1 MNSRTAYI
9 LLLSLSAVLLIWS
22 CNKENGAPP
31 HNPYSDVDYQTP
43 VLPVDTL
50 DPASFMW
57 LQKHVFET
65 RCAVP
70 GCHDGHFEPD
80 FRTLGSSF
88 STLVYHPIVKNN
100 ATEEFTFRVV
110 PYDTAASVLHER
122 LTNCCFVNTND
133 RMPQDAI
140 GVPLED
146 SLIDAVEAW
155 IMNGAPDMFGEVAPF
170 PDKKP
175 FVNYYVA
182 LSTDYQT
189 SYSDKEDRIDSVV
202 YNPFIITQ
210 GTEMVIAIQPIDDV
224 TPMADLQVNK
234 LLVSYDRNDFSPLA
248 PGYKAYQATY
258 FAFNDT
264 GAWLVNINTADFA
277 AGGVVYMRYYVNDGE
292 HAQDTEMPKDGSID
306 PYKTF
311 WSFYVAP

>member
-1 MNSRTAYI
+1 M
-9 LLLSLSAVLLIWS
+9 LLIWS
-22 CNKENGAPP
+22 CGKEGDPP

-43 VLPVDTL
+43 VTPVDTL

-70 GCHDGHFEPD
+70 GCHDGNFEPD

-100 ATEEFTFRVV
+100 TAEEFMYRVI
-110 PYDTAASVLHER
+110 PYDTAGSVLHER

-140 GVPLED
+140 GTALED
-146 SLIDAVEAW
+146 SLIEAVEAW

-170 PDKKP
+170 PDRKP
-175 FVNYYVA
+175 LVNFYVA

-189 SYSDKEDRIDSVV
+189 NYSGTENRIDTVY
-202 YNPFIITQ
+202 YNPFVVNA
-210 GTEMVIAIQPIDDV
+210 GTEMVIAVQPIDDV
-224 TPMADLQVNK
+224 TPLADLQVNK
-234 LLVSYDRNDFSPLA
+234 LILSYDKDDFSPSA
-248 PGYKAYQATY
+248 PGYKLYQATY
-258 FAFNDT
+258 IPYDNT
-264 GAWLVNINTADFA
+264 GAWLVNIDTDDFA
-277 AGGVVYMRYYVNDGE
+277 SNSIVYMRYYVNDGE
-292 HAQDTEMPKDGSID
+292 HAQDTEMPYDELID

-311 WSFYVAP
+311 WSFYIAP